1 MLLCGKEQI
10 GHFPKK
16 KESDNDNLNNLKFFI
31 LRLTIPLKNSID
43 TVVPYIVVNSFA
55 VHVSKILFSNDVC
68 ILPVAGVVCG
78 DGIDVFF
85 KLSRSFS
92 LSGVYQG
99 KRRVALSVLNLPVL
113 ISIYSSAGPEGCLP
127 LNIHAHPILP
137 PSHYHK
143 SLGNVCFCNYFIVKI
158 QLKGLQLNSA

>member
-1 MLLCGKEQI
+1 M
-10 GHFPKK
+10 
-16 KESDNDNLNNLKFFI
+16 
-31 LRLTIPLKNSID
+31 
-43 TVVPYIVVNSFA
+43 VVNSFA
-55 VHVSKILFSNDVC
+55 VHVSKILFSNDVW
-68 ILPVAGVVCG
+68 ILPVAGVVCI

-113 ISIYSSAGPEGCLP
+113 ISIYSPAGPEGCLP
-127 LNIHAHPILP
+127 LNIHAHPLLP

-143 SLGNVCFCNYFIVKI
+143 ILGNICFCNYFMHIVKI